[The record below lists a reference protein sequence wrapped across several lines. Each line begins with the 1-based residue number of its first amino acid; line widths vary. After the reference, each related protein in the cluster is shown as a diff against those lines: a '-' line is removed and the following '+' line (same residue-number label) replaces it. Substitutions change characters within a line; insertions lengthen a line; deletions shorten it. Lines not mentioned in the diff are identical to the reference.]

1 MQNEAT
7 NTPQTFVVVGGNM
20 LRNMMK
26 NSGDACPILLGWWE
40 KLDSKSEVFL
50 VQAMFSKKLQIIA
63 FFQMQLKRLP
73 CPSGGYWSCS
83 RASHVQFP
91 LLHTPTHCRSDCG
104 WFFLKGIR
112 LYMWAHKTL
121 CQQSCW
127 PGTFCVEAMT
137 FQLYLTVLQLFSEP
151 RIPPQPKMFC
161 NTSYITNI
169 SHSPSLWNHQ
179 QQNHTSNPSASW
191 WVVFVSIIR
200 TSAG

>member
-137 FQLYLTVLQLFSEP
+137 FQLYLIQCCSCLVSQGSHLSRKCFVIPVISPISATLLHCETTSS
-151 RIPPQPKMFC
+151 RITPATLLLADEWF
-161 NTSYITNI
+161 
-169 SHSPSLWNHQ
+169 L
-179 QQNHTSNPSASW
+179 SA
-191 WVVFVSIIR
+191 
-200 TSAG
+200 